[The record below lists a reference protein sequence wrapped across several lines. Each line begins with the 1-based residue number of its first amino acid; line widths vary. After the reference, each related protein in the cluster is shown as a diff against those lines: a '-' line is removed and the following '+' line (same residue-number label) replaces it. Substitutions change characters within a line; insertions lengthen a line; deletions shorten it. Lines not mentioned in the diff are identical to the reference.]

1 MSTVDYMCGWAGGI
15 ATDVRLEEDKLL
27 VVVEVRADGWKE
39 MVALADG
46 YRESTC
52 SWADLLRDCARRGA
66 QVPVLAVSD
75 SAPGSCAARCKR
87 SSRHPRA
94 ARLGAQ
100 DG

>member
-1 MSTVDYMCGWAGGI
+1 MCGWAGGI